1 MKSETNP
8 LSRVISGERA
18 PKNAANVL
26 KELPNPGALDV
37 RARPER
43 IVELKSG
50 NKKNTNVI
58 ASIIKDNTLNV
69 SDAAARFVVVSAI
82 VLHQ

>member
-1 MKSETNP
+1 MKSDTKP
-8 LSRVISGERA
+8 LSNVISGESA

-26 KELPNPGALDV
+26 KELPKPGAPDV
-37 RARPER
+37 RARPAR

-50 NKKNTNVI
+50 NKKKTNVI
-58 ASIIKDNTLNV
+58 ASMMNDKTLNV
-69 SDAAARFVVVSAI
+69 SDAAARFVEVSAI